1 MTTQHT
7 YAPVDHPGVEVPDHL
22 RSWDT
27 PWPDYTPVD
36 ITPPELSADALDNP
50 AGWITDP
57 VATPQE
63 VADWSCRLAR
73 AVVPYRLDAAGWP
86 LNPAGR
92 TGRSG
97 RDLGGWGENA
107 AADPIVI
114 AGAGD
119 DLQILLIRRGDT
131 GAWAFPGGMVDA
143 GESAQEAALRE
154 LEEEAGL
161 DLSGVAS
168 HTLARAYVPDRRA
181 TDHAWVATTAILY
194 RLPEP
199 VAVVAGDDA
208 VQARW
213 WPLTTAARLVQDLG
227 GDGGLYGAH
236 HVLLGTAVAHL
247 GGRP

>member
-27 PWPDYTPVD
+27 PWADYAPVD
-36 ITPPELSADALDNP
+36 ITPPEL
-50 AGWITDP
+50 
-57 VATPQE
+57 
-63 VADWSCRLAR
+63 R
-73 AVVPYRLDAAGWP
+73 
-86 LNPAGR
+86 
-92 TGRSG
+92 
-97 RDLGGWGENA
+97 
-107 AADPIVI
+107 
-114 AGAGD
+114 
-119 DLQILLIRRGDT
+119 
-131 GAWAFPGGMVDA
+131 PGGMVDG
-143 GESAQEAALRE
+143 GESSQEAALRE
-154 LEEEAGL
+154 LGEEAGL
-161 DLSGVAS
+161 DLAGVAS

-199 VAVVAGDDA
+199 VAVEAGDDA

-213 WPLTTAARLVQDLG
+213 WPLTTAAQLVQDLA
-227 GDGGLYGAH
+227 GDGGLYAAH

>member
-1 MTTQHT
+1 MTTRPH
-7 YAPVDHPGVEVPDHL
+7 VPAEW

-27 PWPDYTPVD
+27 PWTGYAPVD
-36 ITPPELSADALDNP
+36 ITPPELRPDALANP
-50 AGWITDP
+50 ASWITDP

-63 VADWSCRLAR
+63 VGDWSCRLAR
-73 AVVPYRLDAAGWP
+73 ALVPYRMDAGGWP
-86 LNPAGR
+86 LNPTGR
-92 TGRSG
+92 TGRTG

-107 AADPIVI
+107 AADPVVV
-114 AGAGD
+114 AGGGD

-154 LEEEAGL
+154 LKEEAEL
-161 DLSGVAS
+161 DLAGVAP

-213 WPLTTAARLVQDLG
+213 WPLTTAARLVADLADD
-227 GDGGLYGAH
+227 DGGLYGAH